1 MKKWKK
7 LKLRKVVKFNK
18 NKKKFKT
25 YGLWKK
31 FKLYNLIKINY
42 NKLLFDYYLT

>member
-7 LKLRKVVKFNK
+7 LKLRKVVKFKK
-18 NKKKFKT
+18 NKKKIMI
-25 YGLWKK
+25 YGFWKK
-31 FKLYNLIKINY
+31 LKLYNLIKINY